1 MSENVV
7 MFICIVGIFF
17 SGLYIVLQADTNE
30 EKLYKSV
37 EEYQDNLIK
46 ECEKELVRN
55 KKCIIVFDT
64 KVVNID
70 QKDIKGDSNE

>member
-1 MSENVV
+1 MYCGN
-7 MFICIVGIFF
+7 IF